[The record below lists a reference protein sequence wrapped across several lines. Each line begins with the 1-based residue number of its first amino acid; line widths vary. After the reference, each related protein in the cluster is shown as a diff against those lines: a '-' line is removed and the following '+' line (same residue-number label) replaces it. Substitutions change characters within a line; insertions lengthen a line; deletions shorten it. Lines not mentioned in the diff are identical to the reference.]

1 MKQAVILAGGE
12 GLRLKEISGGLPKPM
27 VSVKGKVLLQYLIEQ
42 CVHYGISDIKLL
54 VSYKKEVIKDFFGD
68 GNQFGASIQY
78 IDEQRPKGTAGALIE
93 ALPELDEQ
101 FLVIYGDTYFDIDI
115 CSFSKFHKEK
125 AGDVSIFL
133 HPNDHPHDSDL
144 VEIGS
149 NLQVQKIHPYPHD
162 DQWKQNLVNAAIYIF
177 NKNSLNDY
185 NFTIDRPDIAKQLFP
200 LMLKNKKKIYGYVS
214 SEYIKDMGT
223 PKRLSIVERDIDS
236 GKVKLLKK
244 QTKKIAIFLDR
255 DGTINEEVGHLCDI
269 ENFNLIK
276 GVGEAICQINA
287 AGILAIVITNQPV
300 VARGELGESDL
311 KMIHNKMDTLLGRQG
326 AYLDQLY
333 YCPHHTDIGFDGEIK
348 SLKIDCDCRKPK
360 IGLFK
365 NAESEF
371 NISLKKS
378 WFIGDSTRDILA
390 AQKAGMKSILVLTG
404 LAGKDKRYKV
414 KPDTVQNDLKAA
426 IDFIMKE
433 IGK

>member
-12 GLRLKEISGGLPKPM
+12 GLRLKEISGSLPKPM
-27 VSVKGKVLLQYLIEQ
+27 VTVKGKVLLQHLIEQ
-42 CVHYGISDIKLL
+42 CVQYGISDIKLL
-54 VSYKKEVIKDFFGD
+54 VSYKKEVIKDFFGN

-78 IDEQRPKGTAGALIE
+78 IDEESPKGTAGALIE
-93 ALPELDEQ
+93 ALPELNEQ
-101 FLVIYGDTYFDIDI
+101 FLVIYGDTYFDIDL
-115 CSFSKFHKEK
+115 CSYWKFHKEK

-177 NKNSLNDY
+177 NKNALNDY
-185 NFTIDRPDIAKQLFP
+185 SFTIDRPDIAKQLFP
-200 LMLKNKKKIYGYVS
+200 MMLKNKKKIYGYVS

-255 DGTINEEVGHLCDI
+255 DGTINEEVGHLSDI
-269 ENFNLIK
+269 KSFNLIK
-276 GVGEAICQINA
+276 GVGEAICQINT

-300 VARGELGESDL
+300 VARGELAESDL
-311 KMIHNKMDTLLGRQG
+311 KMIHNKMDTLLGRHE

-333 YCPHHTDIGFDGEIK
+333 YCPHHTDKGFDGEIK

-371 NISLKKS
+371 NISLEKS

-404 LAGKDKRYKV
+404 LAGKDKCFNV

-426 IDFIMKE
+426 VNFIMKE